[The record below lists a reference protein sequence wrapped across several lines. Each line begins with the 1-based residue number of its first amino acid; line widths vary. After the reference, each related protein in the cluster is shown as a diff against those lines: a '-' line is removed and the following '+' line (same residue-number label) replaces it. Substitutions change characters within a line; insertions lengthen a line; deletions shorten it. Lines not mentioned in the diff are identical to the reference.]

1 MVARSEL
8 RQSLVLTTN
17 VSQQRAA
24 GDAGT
29 AILLSLEAPRPYAP
43 ELELELD
50 GAWRELRE
58 RLVLK
63 GHEHSVFSAAFSPD
77 GKRIVTASDDN
88 TARLWDAE
96 TGKQIGE
103 PPQAIRTGRVPPP
116 ARRVNDGPGLA
127 KRTTHRAWTYNS

>member
-103 PPQAIRTGRVPPP
+103 PLAGHTDWARAPTRQACE
-116 ARRVNDGPGLA
+116 RRAGACQTHHTPGVDL
-127 KRTTHRAWTYNS
+127 